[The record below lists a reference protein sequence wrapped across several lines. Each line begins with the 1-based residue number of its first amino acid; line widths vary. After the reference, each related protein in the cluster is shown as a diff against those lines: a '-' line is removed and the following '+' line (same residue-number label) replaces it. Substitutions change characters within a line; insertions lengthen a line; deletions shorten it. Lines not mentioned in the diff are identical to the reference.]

1 MIKNSRWQWSRC
13 KDLVHFYVML
23 GVIPLSILTFCVN
36 VFVGPATLEPIP
48 EGYTPK
54 PWEYYKHP
62 ITRFLVRYVYTPHQ
76 QDYEKYLNAVYLE
89 QELRKIRQ
97 LQRRIE
103 ELIEQRNDYKYF
115 YYTPSTAKYVHRANR
130 AKNRPLIMISHS
142 LQRSISE
149 LQPVIITRHKMKKE
163 IYGGQPSPPVQTAQE
178 LYEEDSIETNYWL
191 AGWLTGLTSTQTRA
205 TVSGHCQGQ
214 VSADLYLA

>member
-1 MIKNSRWQWSRC
+1 MAVWSNFLRSTSQKLSRLPILLSKESSINNQIRCMSHDQVMMIKNTRWQWSKC

-89 QELRKIRQ
+89 QELRKTRQ

-115 YYTPSTAKYVHRANR
+115 YYTPTTAKYVHRA
-130 AKNRPLIMISHS
+130 K
-142 LQRSISE
+142 
-149 LQPVIITRHKMKKE
+149 
-163 IYGGQPSPPVQTAQE
+163 Y
-178 LYEEDSIETNYWL
+178 DIEQDDTFRTY
-191 AGWLTGLTSTQTRA
+191 SK
-205 TVSGHCQGQ
+205 
-214 VSADLYLA
+214 